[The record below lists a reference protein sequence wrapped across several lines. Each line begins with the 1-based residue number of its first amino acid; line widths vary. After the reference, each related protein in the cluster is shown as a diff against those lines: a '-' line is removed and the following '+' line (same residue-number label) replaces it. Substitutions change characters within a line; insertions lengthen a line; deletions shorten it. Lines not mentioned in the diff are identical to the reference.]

1 MSVRRQRGLL
11 KRLRRLLRY
20 RLVVPILRGKHPPEY
35 TARGVF
41 FGLLAAM
48 TPTVGIQMPIVF
60 IIWTCVRVLRPAWD
74 FNLVVGLAWTWVTNI
89 FTVPPVYYV
98 FLVTGRAMMG
108 HWHGL
113 TGYGEFQERL
123 ASLLQADATWY
134 EALWVYIWGMFEI
147 WGVPM
152 FVGSVPWAILVAWL
166 GYRWSLRLVREF
178 RMRRVRRMMLTA
190 AAGEQT

>member
-1 MSVRRQRGLL
+1 MSLRRQRGFL

-48 TPTVGIQMPIVF
+48 TPTVGVQMPIVF
-60 IIWTCVRVLRPAWD
+60 IIWTLVRLLRPAWD

-98 FLVTGRAMMG
+98 FLVTGRLMLG
-108 HWHGL
+108 HWD
-113 TGYGEFQERL
+113 TVSGYGEFQDTL
-123 ASLLQADATWY
+123 AKLLQADATWY
-134 EALWVYIWGMFEI
+134 EALWIYVWGIFQI
-147 WGVPM
+147 WGVPL
-152 FVGSVPWAILVAWL
+152 FVGSIPWAILSAWL

-178 RMRRVRRMMLTA
+178 RMRRVRRMLLSE
-190 AAGEQT
+190 AAGE